1 MYRSLSH
8 AGGKYA
14 RSPSLSV
21 DILIYPLPSMP
32 RQSGTRWANNSPK
45 RLSKFVLE
53 DKKTFDCDIRLG
65 PALSQTP
72 KNMDAIVEM
81 IILQVYINLYVFGKR
96 DSPLVIG
103 TEFPRC
109 HRPGPSMYKCTDYG
123 RGTWARSISSSALWL
138 VVFRRKCQPA
148 FSRQS

>member
-1 MYRSLSH
+1 MLDLLR
-8 AGGKYA
+8 
-14 RSPSLSV
+14 
-21 DILIYPLPSMP
+21 YPWIFSYTLVRLCRDKVAPDGP
-32 RQSGTRWANNSPK
+32 TIAQKGFPNS
-45 RLSKFVLE
+45 SFE

-81 IILQVYINLYVFGKR
+81 IISQVYINLYVFGKP

-148 FSRQS
+148 FSR